1 MQIQEP
7 LIYIDHMI
15 RQTRAHHVQLS
26 SMADMK
32 ANFLLTLSSLMIPL
46 FIHFMGNPNFRLACI
61 TMIAFCSL
69 SVALSAYSTM
79 PKIELK
85 TKHDQAPDLDSSF
98 FNILFFGNF
107 MALDYDDFKEAM
119 ENIMNDYNR
128 VYEVQLRDIYTLG
141 NYLYQKKY
149 FFLRLAYLSFIAGV
163 VFSTVL
169 FGLTFISNVSPV

>member
-1 MQIQEP
+1 MKIQEP
-7 LIYIDHMI
+7 LVYLDHMI
-15 RQTRAHHVQLS
+15 RQTRFHHVQLS

-61 TMIAFCSL
+61 TMIGFCSL

-79 PKIELK
+79 PKIDLK
-85 TKHDQAPDLDSSF
+85 PDQDRPPDLESSF

-107 MALDYDDFKEAM
+107 MALDYEDFKGAM

-149 FFLRLAYLSFIAGV
+149 FFLRLAYLSFIAGII
-163 VFSTVL
+163 FSTIL
-169 FGLTFISNVSPV
+169 FGLTIVF